1 MDRQTIKG
9 KYDQNNSIKF
19 ETESIKSSLCDYS
32 DPFILVTGDIAVTAN
47 NNSDVA
53 FKNCAPFATCK
64 NKLIIYLLMKQI
76 IFTVQCLYTI

>member
-1 MDRQTIKG
+1 MDSQTIKG

-32 DPFILVTGDIAVTAN
+32 DPFILVTGDITVTAN
-47 NNSDVA
+47 NNSDVT
-53 FKNCAPFATCK
+53 FKNCAPFVTCK